1 MNTLVFNK
9 PIGIDYPIDDQ
20 KSSIL
25 RSTFT
30 TFDNERAKIINLI
43 RTNRNERPM
52 NPQFGLNLLTYIF
65 EPVTEDTVLRIRI
78 EIENAIQKYLPN
90 IRVNEISVDLKEL
103 ENKTYII
110 IELNFSVANIPD
122 YYDIIKL
129 VVGDDINGIV

>member
-1 MNTLVFNK
+1 VNTLVFNK